1 MAEDQRAIKSIED
14 LYNARPNVDNS
25 AAFEVLW
32 ETLVGLFNK
41 LSARFE
47 LTQHPSSKKWESYKS
62 DDGRF
67 EGSLRTF
74 SGPEVDWLVYSWTG
88 QPKSSF
94 CNMHLNVWLGP
105 QTDVP
110 HISFVFGT
118 VPDLFAYTDF
128 PPRRDLWAH
137 AEYGDK
143 YYDPY
148 NKQALKWRADPRL
161 NFFISESVYMR
172 VCLSPNAICHTG
184 NVDLPLMNELRDE
197 YFNRCDTWIKWV
209 NDAVKL
215 PAAEQTAMHERDM
228 YIRREVANRDP
239 VNSLAEK
246 FFGKDMTARLIDA
259 LWGVE
264 R

>member
-1 MAEDQRAIKSIED
+1 MAEEQRPIQSIED

-32 ETLVGLFNK
+32 ETLVGLFNR
-41 LSARFE
+41 LSKRFE
-47 LTQHPSSKKWESYKS
+47 LTQHPSSKQWESYKS
-62 DDGRF
+62 ADGKF

-74 SGPEVDWLVYSWTG
+74 SGPEVDWIVYSWTG

-105 QTDVP
+105 QYDVP

-118 VPDLFAYTDF
+118 VPDLFAYQDF
-128 PPRRDLWAH
+128 PPRYDLWSN
-137 AEYGDK
+137 AEYCDK
-143 YYDPY
+143 YYEPL
-148 NKQALKWRADPRL
+148 NKDALKWRADKRL
-161 NFFISESVYMR
+161 SFFISESVYMR
-172 VCLSPNAICHTG
+172 VCLSPNAICHVG
-184 NVDLPLMNELRDE
+184 EADLPLMRDLRDE
-197 YFNRCDTWIKWV
+197 YFRRCETWIKWV
-209 NDAVKL
+209 DEAKVL
-215 PAAEQTAMHERDM
+215 PADKQEQMKERDR
-228 YIRREVANRDP
+228 YIRKEVANRDP

-246 FFGKDMTARLIDA
+246 FFGKEMTDKLIDA